1 MRTFF
6 NTATLSIFIFFS
18 SVVFAET
25 VSGRV
30 VGVSDGDTLTVLTA
44 ANQQVKVRLAGID
57 APEKAQDFG
66 QVAKKSLSDMVF
78 GQQVRVE
85 VQSTD
90 RYGRT
95 VGWVSQGQNDINA
108 AQVFRGM
115 AWVYRQYIDANSP
128 YGKALI
134 RLEATAQQNRSGLWG
149 GYNPIPP
156 WDFRRASAK

>member
-1 MRTFF
+1 MKTFF
-6 NTATLSIFIFFS
+6 KGAMLCMAVLFS
-18 SVVFAET
+18 SVVSAAT

-30 VGVSDGDTLTVLTA
+30 VGVADGDTLTVLTA
-44 ANQQVKVRLAGID
+44 TNQQIKVRMAGID

-66 QVAKKSLSDMVF
+66 QASKKSLSDMVF
-78 GQQVRVE
+78 GKEVQVE

-115 AWVYRQYIDANSP
+115 AWVYRQYIDVNSA
-128 YGKALI
+128 YGQELL
-134 RLEATAQQNRSGLWG
+134 RLEATAKANRNGLWG
-149 GYNPIPP
+149 GYNPVAP
-156 WDFRRASAK
+156 WDFRRAPR